1 MKERK
6 YNCNIEDIKQN
17 PIVLNLNWKYQYELT
32 KYFIF
37 ICVYMF
43 VCKCICIFSALT
55 NERAYKQ

>member
-1 MKERK
+1 MKESK
-6 YNCNIEDIKQN
+6 YNCNIEKIKQN
-17 PIVLNLNWKYQYELT
+17 PTVLTWSWKYQYELT

-55 NERAYKQ
+55 NERTYKQ

>member
-6 YNCNIEDIKQN
+6 YNCNIEEIKQN

-32 KYFIF
+32 KCFIF

-43 VCKCICIFSALT
+43 VCKYICIFSALT